1 MAERFLIDTSAVIK
15 YLNETLPVNGLSFID
30 KIVDHESIIS
40 FVTEIELQVWNPPD
54 LDLLNIYQIFVS
66 NSTIV
71 GINDSIIQETIRIR
85 KSFKIKLPD
94 ALIAATAIVNNL
106 KLIADND
113 KDFKK
118 VPELEYI
125 NPNTI
130 TSEF

>member
-71 GINDSIIQETIRIR
+71 GINDNIIQETIRIR

-94 ALIAATAIVNNL
+94 ALIAATAIINDL

-118 VPELEYI
+118 VPELKYI
-125 NPNTI
+125 NPNAVQ
-130 TSEF
+130 SEF